1 MINTR
6 LKGRSGEEI
15 AAEYLKKHG
24 YEILDKNFTTEIGEI
39 DIVAAH
45 GGYIVFVEVK
55 ARLNDKAGRLR
66 RHV

>member
-15 AAEYLKKHG
+15 AAEYLKRHG

-45 GGYIVFVEVK
+45 DGYIVFVGVCI
-55 ARLNDKAGRLR
+55 
-66 RHV
+66 V